1 MKFSIEKK
9 YCIILNVMYDSE
21 FVTVNVKGETI
32 EELYKNFNAIYKN
45 PYCISV
51 NVFCITKNNKII
63 ADYRQDEKHIL
74 ITRENSYNLIWSV
87 LLNASLEDTTE
98 EESKKYV
105 LRFYRLEYQS
115 KKALKKDTKLQQKID
130 NWVND
135 ADYNAIREQ
144 SYNSKEEAIEE
155 LRKYHTYITQ
165 SHALNKSKQH
175 YYYVNGVV
183 LFEEGKEEDVIINY
197 SRFYIGA
204 YGSNNM
210 LLTDYM
216 GSVKDAFDYLRKMS
230 DAYITFE

>member
-1 MKFSIEKK
+1 MKFSVEKK
-9 YCIILNVMYDSE
+9 YCIVLNVMYDPE
-21 FVTVNVKGETI
+21 FVTAKVKGDTI
-32 EELYKNFNAIYKN
+32 EELYKNFNAIYEN
-45 PYCISV
+45 PYCVSV
-51 NVFCITKNNKII
+51 NVLCITKNNKII
-63 ADYRQDEKHIL
+63 ADYRWDQEHTL
-74 ITRENSYNLIWSV
+74 ITTENCYNLIWDI
-87 LLNASLEDTTE
+87 LLKESLKDMEDRA
-98 EESKKYV
+98 KKYV
-105 LRFYRLEYQS
+105 LCFYRLEYQS

-165 SHALNKSKQH
+165 SHALNKRKQH

-183 LFEEGKEEDVIINY
+183 LFEEGKEGDVIIDY
-197 SRFYIGA
+197 SRFYIGT
-204 YGSNNM
+204 YDSNNM

-216 GSVKDAFDYLRKMS
+216 NSVKDAFDYLREMS

>member
-1 MKFSIEKK
+1 M
-9 YCIILNVMYDSE
+9 
-21 FVTVNVKGETI
+21 
-32 EELYKNFNAIYKN
+32 
-45 PYCISV
+45 
-51 NVFCITKNNKII
+51 FCITKNNKII

-183 LFEEGKEEDVIINY
+183 LFEEGKEEDVIIDY

>member
-63 ADYRQDEKHIL
+63 ADYRQNEKHIL

-155 LRKYHTYITQ
+155 LRKHHTYITQ
-165 SHALNKSKQH
+165 SYSLNKSKQH

-183 LFEEGKEEDVIINY
+183 LFEEGKEGDVIIDY

-204 YGSNNM
+204 YDSNNM

-216 GSVKDAFDYLRKMS
+216 DSVKDAFDYLREMS
-230 DAYITFE
+230 DAYMMFE

>member
-1 MKFSIEKK
+1 M
-9 YCIILNVMYDSE
+9 
-21 FVTVNVKGETI
+21 
-32 EELYKNFNAIYKN
+32 
-45 PYCISV
+45 
-51 NVFCITKNNKII
+51 FCITKNNKII
-63 ADYRQDEKHIL
+63 ADYRQNEKHIL

-165 SHALNKSKQH
+165 SHALNKRKQH

-183 LFEEGKEEDVIINY
+183 LFEEGKEGDVIIDY

-204 YGSNNM
+204 YDSNNM

-216 GSVKDAFDYLRKMS
+216 DSVKDAFDYLREMS
-230 DAYITFE
+230 DAYMMFE